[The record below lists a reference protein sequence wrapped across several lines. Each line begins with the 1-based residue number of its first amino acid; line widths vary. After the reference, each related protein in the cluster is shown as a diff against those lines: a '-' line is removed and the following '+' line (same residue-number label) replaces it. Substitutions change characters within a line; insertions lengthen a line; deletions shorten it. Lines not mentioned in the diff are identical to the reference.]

1 MAKTYPKNSFDR
13 FGDDLTELII
23 NYLPFEDKLKFEC
36 VCKQW
41 RRLIF
46 NKELRFELL
55 RHRFKSG
62 QKQLFLR
69 SFVHQN
75 QTYELDATI
84 LLSLMKK
91 LRSLTE
97 MAIDYN
103 VKCDENV
110 LRVFC
115 QMADKSLKNLKSIEF
130 RLKDDI
136 DTQVLNEFSK
146 TFGRR
151 LTNIS
156 VSGLSEQSLAGMLSL
171 FGHNLKTIDLKQN
184 LRSVLMNQREM
195 TDKTSINNYIAFN
208 KLEKVFLTNPSTQ
221 DFEEFVLKYGHHLK
235 QLSLSFDQHYKHNIN
250 QTLKYVS
257 NLDNLQ
263 VFRLDSE
270 LFYLKQ
276 NDISINEQ
284 HIIDESLQLIGRKC
298 LRLRSVDI
306 CIFGDLISDAFLK
319 IFGKYFH
326 CLERLDLSLWDIG
339 NKFFQTVNCFGFQSQ
354 NGKHL
359 TKLNLM
365 FEQLCDDH
373 LKDIHLFLPNLMAI
387 KLNSDEHLTDQCLRH
402 LSKLNHLRTV
412 VLEGNILLDYL
423 TIDGIIEFITCCP
436 SIQILD
442 IEFEND
448 FNEVGYDVFKVI
460 AVMRPQI
467 NFFIS
472 FHDHEDRYKDVCVYA
487 NLKNNL
493 HVYKI

>member
-1 MAKTYPKNSFDR
+1 MAKIYPKNSFDR
-13 FGDDLTELII
+13 FGDDLTELILD
-23 NYLPFEDKLKFEC
+23 YLPLEEKLKFEC
-36 VCKQW
+36 VCSQW

-55 RHRFKSG
+55 RHKFKCG
-62 QKQLFLR
+62 HKQLFLR

-75 QTYELDATI
+75 QTYELDPTI

-91 LRSLTE
+91 LKSLTE

-110 LRVFC
+110 LKAFC
-115 QMADKSLKNLKSIEF
+115 QLANTSLKNLKSIEC
-130 RLKDDI
+130 RIKEDI
-136 DTQVLNEFSK
+136 NSQALREFSQM
-146 TFGRR
+146 FGKK
-151 LTNIS
+151 LNNIS
-156 VSGLSEQSLAGMLSL
+156 ISGLSEQSLSEVLTF
-171 FGHNLKTIDLKQN
+171 FGPNLKRIDLKQN
-184 LRSVLMNQREM
+184 LRSILMTNQ
-195 TDKTSINNYIAFN
+195 IPFF
-208 KLEKVFLTNPSTQ
+208 KLEKVLLTNPSTH
-221 DFEEFVLKYGHHLK
+221 DFEKFVHIFGNQLK

-257 NLDNLQ
+257 KLANLQ
-263 VFRLDSE
+263 VLRLDSE

-276 NDISINEQ
+276 NDLAINEQ

-298 LRLRSVDI
+298 LHLRSVDI
-306 CIFGDLISDAFLK
+306 CIFGDLISDGFLK
-319 IFGKYFH
+319 IFGKCFH
-326 CLERLDLSLWDIG
+326 CLERLDLALWDIG
-339 NKFFQTVNCFGFQSQ
+339 NKFFQTLNCFGFQSQ
-354 NGKHL
+354 NGRYL

-373 LKDIHLFLPNLMAI
+373 LKDIHLFLPNLKAI

-402 LSKLNHLRTV
+402 LSQLNHLRTV
-412 VLEGNILLDYL
+412 VLEGNILVEYL
-423 TIDGIIEFITCCP
+423 TIDGIIEFITSCP

-442 IEFEND
+442 VEFEND

-487 NLKNNL
+487 NPKNNL